1 MNAPQ
6 ILLELEATTLRPQD
20 ASTEATA
27 ALAADPALQ
36 HIWQAARQQ
45 DENLASAYLAAPLPS
60 DLEADLLRRLH
71 ASTRQ
76 TAVQP
81 RWRVLGT
88 CASKEEL
95 RKLLGLC

>member
-1 MNAPQ
+1 
-6 ILLELEATTLRPQD
+6 
-20 ASTEATA
+20 
-27 ALAADPALQ
+27 
-36 HIWQAARQQ
+36 
-45 DENLASAYLAAPLPS
+45 LPS